1 LEVLENNGDDLS
13 GIIEAIIV
21 GNSSIAD
28 SLPCAQLNQ
37 HILRLVISNYAIFRV
52 ASPPPPALSVVGLR
66 PVGKL

>member
-13 GIIEAIIV
+13 GIIGAIIV

-37 HILRLVISNYAIFRV
+37 HMLRLVISNYAILRV
-52 ASPPPPALSVVGLR
+52 TSPPPTLLVVDFR